1 MVGGKK
7 HVLKSHAVSND
18 TPAWFHISF
27 IHCNRIANPW
37 YGSKSVIGSY
47 QHPSG
52 KNWKAE
58 TTGGEHQRQ
67 KSEQASEAPGARGAN
82 TVS

>member
-1 MVGGKK
+1 MML
-7 HVLKSHAVSND
+7 HHHSHR
-18 TPAWFHISF
+18 TP
-27 IHCNRIANPW
+27 RIWQNMKGP

-58 TTGGEHQRQ
+58 TTRGEHQRQ
-67 KSEQASEAPGARGAN
+67 KSEQASDAPGAKGAN